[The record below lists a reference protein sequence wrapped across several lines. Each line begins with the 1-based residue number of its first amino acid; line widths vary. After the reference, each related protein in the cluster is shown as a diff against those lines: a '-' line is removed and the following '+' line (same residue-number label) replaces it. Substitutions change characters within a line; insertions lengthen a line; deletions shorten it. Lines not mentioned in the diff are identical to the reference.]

1 MRFASPNILHL
12 LWLLPFLAALM
23 LMLLSRRRK
32 LMERFVSSNL
42 LDEVVCNWSWRRDR
56 NKAVVLILVFWI
68 SIVALARPQWGYQWQ
83 EVKRQ
88 GLDILLVIDT
98 SKSMLTQDV
107 KPNRLER
114 TKLAVKDLIKK
125 LKGDR
130 IGLVAFAGDSFMMC
144 PLTSDYGGFLL
155 SLNDLDTAII
165 SRGGTNVGGALE
177 EALHGYD
184 KTPAQFKAII
194 LVTDGDNLEGD
205 PLAVAKKAKENGIRI
220 FCVGVGT
227 QEGDLVRY
235 QDDQGQA
242 QFLKDEQGNFVKSRL
257 NENLLQR
264 IAYESGGAYVRSS
277 GAEFGLDYI
286 YEQHLSRLEKREI
299 EDKMQKKYFERFQL
313 PLTLAFVL
321 LLFEAILSRR
331 RQERV
336 AS

>member
-1 MRFASPNILHL
+1 MRFANPQIFHL

-23 LMLLSRRRK
+23 LAFLSRRRT
-32 LMERFVSSNL
+32 LMSRFVASNL
-42 LDEVVCNWSWRRDR
+42 FDEVVCSWSYKRDR
-56 NKAVVLILVFWI
+56 NKMIVLMFVFLI

-98 SKSMLTQDV
+98 SKSMLTEDV

-130 IGLVAFAGDSFMMC
+130 IGLVAFAGDAFMMC

-165 SRGGTNVGGALE
+165 PRGGTNVGGALE
-177 EALHGYD
+177 EALRGYD
-184 KTPAQFKAII
+184 KAPAQYKAII

-205 PLAVAKKAKENGIRI
+205 ALSVAKKIKEKGIRI

-227 QEGDLVRY
+227 QEGDMVRY
-235 QDDQGQA
+235 RDDQGQM
-242 QFLKDEQGNFVKSRL
+242 QLLKDEQGNFVKSRL

-264 IAYESGGAYVRSS
+264 IAYETGGAYVRSS

-286 YEQHLSRLEKREI
+286 YEQHLALLEKREI
-299 EDKMQKKYFERFQL
+299 EEKMQKKYFERFQL
-313 PLTLAFVL
+313 PLSLALAL
-321 LLFEAILSRR
+321 LLFETFLSRR

>member
-1 MRFASPNILHL
+1 MRFASPQMLHL
-12 LWLLPFLAALM
+12 LWLLPLLAGLM
-23 LMLLSRRRK
+23 LAFLSRRRA
-32 LMERFVSSNL
+32 LMSRFVASNL
-42 LDEVVCNWSWRRDR
+42 LDEMVYSWSYKRDR
-56 NKAVVLILVFWI
+56 NKAVVLTVVFLI

-88 GLDILLVIDT
+88 GLDILLVVDT
-98 SKSMLTQDV
+98 SKSMLTEDV

-130 IGLVAFAGDSFMMC
+130 IGLVAFAGDAFMMC

-155 SLNDLDTAII
+155 SMNDLDTTILP
-165 SRGGTNVGGALE
+165 RGGTNVGGALE
-177 EALHGYD
+177 EALRGYD
-184 KTPAQFKAII
+184 KTPAKFKAVI

-205 PLAVAKKAKENGIRI
+205 PLSVVKKLKEKGIKV

-227 QEGDLVRY
+227 QEGDMVRY
-235 QDDQGQA
+235 RDDQGQL
-242 QFLKDEQGNFVKSRL
+242 QLLKDEQGNFVKSRL

-264 IAYESGGAYVRSS
+264 IAYETGGAYVRSS

-286 YEQHLSRLEKREI
+286 YEQHLARLEKREI
-299 EDKMQKKYFERFQL
+299 EEKMQKRYFERFQIPVGL
-313 PLTLAFVL
+313 GLVL
-321 LLFEAILSRR
+321 LLIETLLIRR

>member
-1 MRFASPNILHL
+1 MRFANPQILYL

-23 LMLLSRRRK
+23 LAFLERRRK
-32 LMERFVSSNL
+32 LMSRFVASNL
-42 LDEVVCNWSWRRDR
+42 LDEVVCSWSYKRDR
-56 NKAVVLILVFWI
+56 NKMIVLTVVFFI

-98 SKSMLTQDV
+98 SKSMLTEDV

-130 IGLVAFAGDSFMMC
+130 IGLVAFAGDAFMMC

-165 SRGGTNVGGALE
+165 PRGGTNVGGALE
-177 EALHGYD
+177 EALRGYD
-184 KTPAQFKAII
+184 KAPAQYKAII

-205 PLAVAKKAKENGIRI
+205 ALSVVKKIKEKGIRI

-227 QEGDLVRY
+227 QEGDMVRY
-235 QDDQGQA
+235 RDDQGQM
-242 QFLKDEQGNFVKSRL
+242 QLLKDEQGNFVKSRL

-264 IAYESGGAYVRSS
+264 IAYETGGAYVRSS

-286 YEQHLSRLEKREI
+286 YEQHLARLEKREI
-299 EDKMQKKYFERFQL
+299 EEKMQKKYFERFQL
-313 PLTLAFVL
+313 PLVLALAL
-321 LLFEAILSRR
+321 LLFETFLSRR